1 MKNFVVIVLVLCLS
15 VSCKKELVK
24 QPAKLIEKD
33 KMIDIM
39 YDLSLIEAMKYQHPV
54 SVDSVE
60 TSPTAFILKK
70 YKIDSLQFSQ
80 SNRYYAADYENYKSM
95 FDEVGKRLAVNQRAV
110 DSILKIEEKNAAK
123 EKKNKLK
130 DTLKDKIKRD
140 LKKVRLDSIRKTTR
154 LSR

>member
-140 LKKVRLDSIRKTTR
+140 LKKMRLDSVRKTTR

>member
-1 MKNFVVIVLVLCLS
+1 MKNFIVIVLVLCLS